1 MKFKELYP
9 FFTETIFNREDRS
22 WKNPV
27 KRTLVRIY
35 KLIFY
40 MVRGMLNHGTLIR
53 SAAMT
58 YYTITSLVPIVA
70 VAFAL
75 VKGFGLADTLVGS
88 LYGLFPQYPEVID
101 YVVS

>member
-75 VKGFGLADTLVGS
+75 VK
-88 LYGLFPQYPEVID
+88 
-101 YVVS
+101 VSAWPIRSSDRSTDSSRSIPR